1 MQGSRQREEAIEC
14 DALTFGE
21 QSGKRSQKTFSRLS
35 FGDCLVSQWH
45 CYWAVCDLS
54 IEMAMRTFDEMK

>member
-1 MQGSRQREEAIEC
+1 MRVQGSRQQEEAIEC

-21 QSGKRSQKTFSRLS
+21 QSGRRSQKTFSRIFVGFVRCLS
-35 FGDCLVSQWH
+35 GIS
-45 CYWAVCDLS
+45 DLS